1 MLRYLMPYK
10 KDGFFPRSLVSVLG
24 VDGDRLGGGRGGGG
38 GGGGEAPAAGGRG
51 EGVWQLRPAPQQRV
65 RAVNLP
71 RSSQL
76 SHVQVEIIPVTTLS
90 KQT

>member
-1 MLRYLMPYK
+1 MPYK

-51 EGVWQLRPAPQQRV
+51 EGAAGDTPPRPAPPHQPLGC
-65 RAVNLP
+65 A
-71 RSSQL
+71 
-76 SHVQVEIIPVTTLS
+76 H
-90 KQT
+90 